1 MQALEIVS
9 ESRCFGG
16 RQVTYKHRSES
27 CACTMRFAA
36 YLPPAA
42 ERGPVPA
49 VYWLSGLT
57 CTEENFSVKSGAQR
71 YAAELGVALIIPDTS
86 PRGVNI
92 PSEDAQIDI
101 GTGAGF
107 YVNATE
113 APWAAHYKMYD
124 YVSAELVALV
134 NANLPV
140 DAARKSISGHSM
152 GGHGALLIGIRNP
165 DRYRSIS
172 AFAPITAASLSV
184 WGQPAF
190 AAYLGAD
197 RERWREYDVAEQ
209 IRRRPSKHDLLVDQ
223 GTADPFLDK
232 LRPADLQRACAES
245 GQRLS
250 YRERAGYDHGYFFV
264 SSFIGEHLK
273 FHAAALGA
281 DSSVR

>member
-1 MQALEIVS
+1 MPALEIVS

-16 RQVTYKHRSES
+16 RQVTYRHRSEA

-42 ERGPVPA
+42 EQGPVPA

-71 YAAELGVALIIPDTS
+71 YAAELGIALIIPDTS

-92 PSEDAQIDI
+92 PGEDARIDV

-113 APWAAHYKMYD
+113 PPWSAHYKMYD
-124 YVSAELVALV
+124 YITAELVDLV
-134 NANLPV
+134 NASLPV
-140 DAARKSISGHSM
+140 DRARKSISGHSM

-165 DRYRSIS
+165 DRYCSIS
-172 AFAPITAASLSV
+172 AFAPIAAASLSA
-184 WGQPAF
+184 WGQAAF

-197 RERWREYDVAEQ
+197 RDRWREYDAAEQ
-209 IRRRPSKHDLLVDQ
+209 IRRRPSKHELLVDQ

-232 LRPADLQRACAES
+232 LRPTDLQVACSES
-245 GQRLS
+245 GQKLR
-250 YRERAGYDHGYFFV
+250 YRERTGYDHGYFFV
-264 SSFIGEHLK
+264 SSFIGEHLE
-273 FHAAALGA
+273 FHAAALAAG
-281 DSSVR
+281 SRTR